1 MRKTEGCET
10 ILYAMSVRES
20 KLLRG
25 IFPAEVATFSNDSTG
40 SLAVWRPETLLWGEE
55 EEEEEEDEGCCVS
68 WLVRSSSS
76 ESKAEV
82 GVISAEVFDAA
93 SN

>member
-1 MRKTEGCET
+1 MRKTGGCET

-25 IFPAEVATFSNDSTG
+25 IFPAEAVTFSNDSTG
-40 SLAVWRPETLLWGEE
+40 SLAAWRLGTLCGEE
-55 EEEEEEDEGCCVS
+55 EEEGCCVS
-68 WLVRSSSS
+68 CLVRSSSS

-82 GVISAEVFDAA
+82 GVISAEVFDVTSNWRAA
-93 SN
+93 